1 MIICKWFNNS
11 ELQMTLSKAN
21 DTYYLDDKEIDKETA
36 CKLQSLNYEN
46 AKEICNE

>member
-11 ELQMTLSKAN
+11 ELQMTLSKE
-21 DTYYLDDKEIDKETA
+21 DGIYYLDGKEIDKETA

-46 AKEICNE
+46 AKEIL